1 MYYNYHAR
9 IKNLIKDGH
18 LIDYKFVSRWRNT
31 CPALVLFFDNH
42 RPMPIKKERWQQYA
56 VILGFDID
64 KINLELY

>member
-9 IKNLIKDGH
+9 VKNLIATGH
-18 LIDYKFVSRWRNT
+18 MTEYVFVEKWNKIE
-31 CPALVLFFDNH
+31 PALVIFFDNH

-64 KINLELY
+64 VKLSK